1 MNNRGSQQHPH
12 ASSGPPQHAQRSP
25 HNPSKGGAGESG
37 GQNTAKRIEQR
48 LRDPARIIYFDKP
61 TEPNAK
67 PAPRKELFDKEAET
81 LAKKLAG
88 IPASQLR
95 RFYTGVRAIK
105 RQLDLDPNLGIDF
118 IKAELA
124 LLKARS
130 AYALARLDYR
140 ADDQKDPDQLLTLL
154 VRHGNSFE
162 DRKSFNAFVRHF
174 EAIMA
179 YHKVFEEKRAN
190 R

>member
-1 MNNRGSQQHPH
+1 MNGRGSHQQRHGSPQQVQRPNQSRGGGGEGV
-12 ASSGPPQHAQRSP
+12 SSTA
-25 HNPSKGGAGESG
+25 
-37 GQNTAKRIEQR
+37 AKRIEQR
-48 LRDPARIIYFDKP
+48 LRDPARITYFEKP
-61 TEPNAK
+61 AGPNAK
-67 PAPRKELFDKEAET
+67 PAPREALFDTEAEN

-105 RQLDLDPNLGIDF
+105 RQLDLDQNLGVDF

-140 ADDQKDPDQLLTLL
+140 ADDTKDPDELLTLL
-154 VRHGNSFE
+154 VRHGNSIE